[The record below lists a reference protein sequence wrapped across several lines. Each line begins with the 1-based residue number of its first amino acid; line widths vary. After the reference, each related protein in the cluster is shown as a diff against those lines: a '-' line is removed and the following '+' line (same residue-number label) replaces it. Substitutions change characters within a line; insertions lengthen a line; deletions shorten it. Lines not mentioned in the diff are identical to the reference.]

1 MHRSKLVKTAIAFM
15 VAASLGL
22 SMVACSTPESSD
34 EDNEEEIEETEED
47 ENDEDSS
54 DIEGV
59 EENMDLEFWQAEVA
73 DPTEMFMRIV
83 SDIPA
88 FVETVDAMD
97 EDYTTYSYYYFDY
110 NHDDIVEPII
120 VARFV
125 SEEGNTLNRLCYLYY
140 DSENSVV
147 AIQAIVLDSQGTTIL
162 YCDLDSYFTR
172 VSSFPD
178 RNETWVY
185 YVDIGDNGNLCYI
198 MSDDF
203 MSGEYFENPEEY
215 GMPILPE
222 YESGELTPFES

>member
-1 MHRSKLVKTAIAFM
+1 MFRSKLVKTTVAFM

-22 SMVACSTPESSD
+22 SMVACSTPDSSD
-34 EDNEEEIEETEED
+34 EDNEEEIEETEAEEETSAEGAV
-47 ENDEDSS
+47 ENGD
-54 DIEGV
+54 V
-59 EENMDLEFWQAEVA
+59 YFWQEQVD

-125 SEEGNTLNRLCYLYY
+125 SEEGHTLNRLCYLCY

-162 YCDLDSYFTR
+162 YCDLDTYFTR

-185 YVDIGDNGNLCYI
+185 YVDIWAEGNLSYV

-203 MSGEYFENPEEY
+203 MSGEYFENPEDY
-215 GMPILPE
+215 GMTILPE
-222 YESGELTPFES
+222 YESGELIPFES